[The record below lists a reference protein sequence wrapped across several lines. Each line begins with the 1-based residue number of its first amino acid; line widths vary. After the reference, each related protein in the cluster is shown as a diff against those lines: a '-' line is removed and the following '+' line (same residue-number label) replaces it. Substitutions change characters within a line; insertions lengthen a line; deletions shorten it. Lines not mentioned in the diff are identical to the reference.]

1 MAIKK
6 EAKEIRTNVYT
17 KTVGR
22 RAKRRSGVIV
32 QSIRLLVSDNN
43 KLHDAAKLEGI
54 SFNGWATRTLVREA
68 KKALKR
74 NEAAKKKVTEE

>member
-54 SFNGWATRTLVREA
+54 SFNGWATRALVREA

>member
-6 EAKEIRTNVYT
+6 DAKSIRINTYT
-17 KTVGR
+17 KGVGR

-54 SFNGWATRTLVREA
+54 SFNGWATRVLVREA
-68 KKALKR
+68 DKALKR
-74 NEAAKKKVTEE
+74 KQAAKQKVEE